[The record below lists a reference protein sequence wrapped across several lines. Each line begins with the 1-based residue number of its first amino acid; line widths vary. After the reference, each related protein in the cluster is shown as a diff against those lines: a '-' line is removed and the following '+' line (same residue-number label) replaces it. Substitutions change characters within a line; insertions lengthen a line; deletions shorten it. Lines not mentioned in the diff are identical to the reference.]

1 MQLLHCFRVRNKTL
15 RQTTMAKNTF
25 TVEIFLLLSCQN
37 KCVLFISPLLGS
49 VGNMIES
56 NHELLEP
63 FRVSIEETLTV

>member
-1 MQLLHCFRVRNKTL
+1 M
-15 RQTTMAKNTF
+15 TMAKNNF
-25 TVEIFLLLSCQN
+25 TVEPFLLLSCQN
-37 KCVLFISPLLGS
+37 KCVLCMSPLLGS